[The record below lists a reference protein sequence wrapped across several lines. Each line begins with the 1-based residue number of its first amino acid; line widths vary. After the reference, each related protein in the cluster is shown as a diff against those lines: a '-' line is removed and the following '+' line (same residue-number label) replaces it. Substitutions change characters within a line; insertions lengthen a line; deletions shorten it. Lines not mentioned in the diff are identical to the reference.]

1 MPRATG
7 RRRNAGSTPYEK
19 KGRAGMTWTHK
30 FVCLGQ
36 TAVESVPNP
45 QDKYTLKQADLGEKK
60 LVFKLNGDYVH
71 LKEVI
76 LQSFP
81 LLVKAGGFELHRTDG
96 PYSRALIPIEQKFFT
111 SVAKLKSYVVQAR
124 VYIRPVQ
131 ADIMDIFGLPCE
143 TGEVNGTTDKIM
155 CTVL

>member
-1 MPRATG
+1 
-7 RRRNAGSTPYEK
+7 
-19 KGRAGMTWTHK
+19 MTWTHK

-45 QDKYTLKQADLGEKK
+45 QDKYTLKQANLGEKK

-81 LLVKAGGFELHRTDG
+81 LLLV
-96 PYSRALIPIEQKFFT
+96 ALSYTEQT
-111 SVAKLKSYVVQAR
+111 AHT
-124 VYIRPVQ
+124 P
-131 ADIMDIFGLPCE
+131 GH
-143 TGEVNGTTDKIM
+143 
-155 CTVL
+155 